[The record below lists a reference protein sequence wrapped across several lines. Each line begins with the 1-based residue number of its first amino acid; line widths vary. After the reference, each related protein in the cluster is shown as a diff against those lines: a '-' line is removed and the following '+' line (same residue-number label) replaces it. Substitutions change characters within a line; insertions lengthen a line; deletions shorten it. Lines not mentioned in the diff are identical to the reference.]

1 MTKNQIQKF
10 LVVRHDYGDST
21 ILDHALQCTCCLIEF
36 EIMKKVILLLLAIS
50 ALSGCR
56 TTAETVAGV
65 AAIGVTAAASV
76 AATGV
81 ETAASVAGTV
91 AVTTAKVTGEVVSGA
106 VKATVNH

>member
-76 AATGV
+76 A
-81 ETAASVAGTV
+81 GTV
-91 AVTTAKVTGEVVSGA
+91 AVKTAKVTGEVVSGA